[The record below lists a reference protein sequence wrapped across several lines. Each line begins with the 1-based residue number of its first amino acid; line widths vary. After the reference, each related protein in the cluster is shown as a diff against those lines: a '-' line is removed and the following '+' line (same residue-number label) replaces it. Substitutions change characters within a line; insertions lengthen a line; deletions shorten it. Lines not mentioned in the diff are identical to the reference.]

1 MSDPRECVIS
11 EVLCYVQGKMS
22 SVEHDVIIK
31 AVTSFYGES
40 EIGLAKKLLFD
51 KCCDTKIRYR
61 TYHNEK
67 AKHDCQDI
75 VNKLNEAGL
84 NGPMFVA
91 ADVNNL
97 PLATADAF
105 DLNVNAKRL
114 SDCLSLE
121 TDVNSVTT
129 ILSILQNDFK
139 AVLEHCSQISS
150 IKADVTAMKLKM
162 SPKIPEPETEPEV
175 EIDERP
181 VNYETESEVEIDEH
195 PVNYDADSDSSSTTS
210 GDNSNEDDDEY
221 VANFPSITNDQKK
234 PQIPPKKWLTEG
246 GYRLAHKP
254 KNNCGL
260 KAGSSSRV
268 FVNSGRLT
276 RDTKKYTLKTV
287 KTTKRDSGKYNQKIG
302 VFVSRLD
309 PTTKSRD
316 VAMYLKHVHGKHFK
330 VDQLRN
336 KFPGYASFKI
346 NVTSQ
351 DQLQPLLNK
360 NNWDSGV
367 FVKEF
372 NVKNKN

>member
-1 MSDPRECVIS
+1 M
-11 EVLCYVQGKMS
+11 
-22 SVEHDVIIK
+22 
-31 AVTSFYGES
+31 
-40 EIGLAKKLLFD
+40 
-51 KCCDTKIRYR
+51 
-61 TYHNEK
+61 
-67 AKHDCQDI
+67 
-75 VNKLNEAGL
+75 
-84 NGPMFVA
+84 
-91 ADVNNL
+91 
-97 PLATADAF
+97 
-105 DLNVNAKRL
+105 
-114 SDCLSLE
+114 
-121 TDVNSVTT
+121 
-129 ILSILQNDFK
+129 
-139 AVLEHCSQISS
+139 
-150 IKADVTAMKLKM
+150 M

-330 VDQLRN
+330 VDNLRN

>member
-1 MSDPRECVIS
+1 MSDLRECVIS

-22 SVEHDVIIK
+22 SVEHDVIIN
-31 AVTSFYGES
+31 AVTSFYSES
-40 EIGLAKKLLFD
+40 EIGHAKKLLFD
-51 KCCDTKIRYR
+51 KCNETKIRYR
-61 TYHNEK
+61 IYHNEK

-75 VNKLNEAGL
+75 INKLNEVGL
-84 NGPMFVA
+84 NSPMFVA

-121 TDVNSVTT
+121 TDVKSVTT
-129 ILSILQNDFK
+129 SMSLFQNDFK

-150 IKADVTAMKLKM
+150 IKADVTALKLMM
-162 SPKIPEPETEPEV
+162 SPKIPESKTETETESEV

-181 VNYETESEVEIDEH
+181 VNY
-195 PVNYDADSDSSSTTS
+195 DADSDTSSATS
-210 GDNSNEDDDEY
+210 ADNSIDDEDEHE
-221 VANFPSITNDQKK
+221 ADFPPLTNDHRK
-234 PQIPPKKWLTEG
+234 PQIPHKKWLTKG
-246 GYRLAHKP
+246 GYSLVHKP

-268 FVNSGRLT
+268 FVNSSRQT
-276 RDTKKYTLKTV
+276 RDTKQYALKTV
-287 KTTKRDSGKYNQKIG
+287 KSTKRDSGKKNQKIS

-309 PTTKSRD
+309 PTTKPRD

-330 VDQLRN
+330 VEQLRN
-336 KFPGYASFKI
+336 KFPGYASFKV
-346 NVTSQ
+346 NLTSK

-372 NVKNKN
+372 NVKNKY